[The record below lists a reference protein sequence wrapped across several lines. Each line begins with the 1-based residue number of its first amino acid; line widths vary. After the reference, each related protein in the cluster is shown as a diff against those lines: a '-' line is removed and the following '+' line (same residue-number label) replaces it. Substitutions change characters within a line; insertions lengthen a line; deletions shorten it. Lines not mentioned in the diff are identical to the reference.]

1 MLVDDNMI
9 FKEFHESRLN
19 EHVPSQYFINQHN
32 LVIKRN
38 VFLTKYSK
46 WRRQNNLPFT
56 NLTVS
61 QYLQWMEKHY
71 KFPIDNEVYSHSIL
85 TSDALF
91 QPLTVAAT
99 IYITLYPTL
108 LNTVLQDC
116 GLNIVSY
123 NNCHKYMNNKGIKF
137 HPHIY

>member
-1 MLVDDNMI
+1 MIVDDNMI
-9 FKEFHESRLN
+9 FQEFHDTRLK
-19 EHVPSQYFINQHN
+19 EYVPSQYFINQHH
-32 LVIKRN
+32 LSIKRHT
-38 VFLTKYSK
+38 FLAKYSK

-56 NLTVS
+56 NLSIS

-71 KFPIDNEVYSHSIL
+71 KFPIDSEVYNTLPL
-85 TSDALF
+85 TNDALF

-108 LNTVLQDC
+108 LNAVLQDC

-123 NNCHKYMNNKGIKF
+123 NNCQKYMNNKGIKF